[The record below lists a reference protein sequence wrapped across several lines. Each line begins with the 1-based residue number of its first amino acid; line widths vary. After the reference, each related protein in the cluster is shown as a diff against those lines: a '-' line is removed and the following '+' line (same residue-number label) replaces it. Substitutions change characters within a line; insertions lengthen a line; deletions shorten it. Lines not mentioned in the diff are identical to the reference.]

1 MEKGEACKRL
11 TAALQ
16 HCTAA
21 QFSAVREILKL
32 GARLSTIPARRLSW
46 PANVPQERREIL
58 VTLMD
63 ALYEHDRGGDGSARQ
78 QGVWEYAMATLLIE
92 RDWQAIRRAAAA
104 LKSEARL
111 LRNAR
116 HVTTRPRMRV
126 RHSSGT
132 PNHGRRH
139 NSARFRSCGHTN
151 DVRRQHK
158 AELGSEHVGLP
169 YQSTLRRRSRSPRVG

>member
-11 TAALQ
+11 TTALQ

-32 GARLSTIPARRLSW
+32 GARLSTIQARRLSW

-63 ALYEHDRGGDGSARQ
+63 ALYEHETGVDGSARQ
-78 QGVWEYAMATLLIE
+78 EGVWEYAMATLLIE

-111 LRNAR
+111 LRNVP
-116 HVTTRPRMRV
+116 HGTTRARMRV
-126 RHSSGT
+126 RHSTGT
-132 PNHGRRH
+132 PNHGRPH
-139 NSARFRSCGHTN
+139 NGAGFLSCGHTN
-151 DVRRQHK
+151 NVRRQHK
-158 AELGSEHVGLP
+158 AELASEHIGLQ
-169 YQSTLRRRSRSPRVG
+169 YQRTLRRRARSPRVG